1 MIHCQSMGGY
11 VNRTDI
17 SSFSK
22 STFTFKIFS
31 AILIVFA
38 IVSCAAQHFIT
49 NITIFNGLRNNE
61 KKYSSKTDLLINRLV
76 PMPHETD

>member
-1 MIHCQSMGGY
+1 MSYCHTRLVNLFSLMINIFNDFLIC
-11 VNRTDI
+11 
-17 SSFSK
+17 

-61 KKYSSKTDLLINRLV
+61 KKDSSKTDLFWLQ
-76 PMPHETD
+76 H